1 MEDISVVNA
10 SLAEVTQKYNASRQ
24 FFDSGVTK
32 SYDFRMKALLRL
44 KEAINDHEE
53 EIVKALYD
61 DFHRPR
67 YETYLSDIGVLTD
80 ELNEALKNLKYWM
93 KPEKV
98 ATPLAIFPG
107 YSTKIYA
114 EPKGVVVIF
123 GPWNYPVNL
132 VLIPLIGAVAAG
144 NTVLIKPAHESYHAA
159 SIVEKI
165 VKKAF
170 PAEHVTTILGEGA
183 VIGPLLLDNFRFDH
197 IFFTGSQP
205 VGKFIM
211 GKAAEKLTPVTLE
224 LGGKNPAIVDKK
236 CRLSTAVNRL
246 VWGKFF
252 NAGQTCIAPDY
263 ILVHEDIADEFISKV
278 KHRLTEVFGDDP
290 ASSPDFARII
300 TRKRCQKILSY
311 LDQGDILHGGDYS
324 EEDRYI
330 EPTLLRVHDLKKP
343 VMNEEIF
350 GPVWPIFIWKKK
362 EEIIPIIQQNRYPL
376 SCYIY
381 SDDSSL
387 AAFIIQNAEFGNG
400 CINDNMVQFANKE
413 MPFGGIQFSG
423 NGRYHGKSSFDTF
436 SHKKGI
442 VKSFSWLDHGLKYPP
457 YKKWQEKV
465 ARFFLE

>member
-1 MEDISVVNA
+1 MGA
-10 SLAEVTQKYNASRQ
+10 SSTINSGFAEVSEKYNALRR
-24 FFDSGVTK
+24 FYDAGETR
-32 SYDFRMKALLRL
+32 SYDFRMKALMRL
-44 KEAINDHEE
+44 KTVINAHEE
-53 EIVKALYD
+53 EIIQALYH
-61 DFHRPR
+61 DFQRPR

-80 ELNEALKNLKYWM
+80 ELNEAMKNLKFWM

-98 ATPLAIFPG
+98 STPMAIFPG
-107 YSTKIYA
+107 YSTKIFA

-132 VLIPLIGAVAAG
+132 VLIPLIGALASG
-144 NTVLIKPAHESYHAA
+144 NTVLVKPAHETGNAA
-159 SIVEKI
+159 RIVEKI
-165 VKKAF
+165 IKEAF
-170 PAEHVTTILGEGA
+170 PPQHVTTVMGEGA
-183 VIGPLLLDNFRFDH
+183 AIGPLLLDNFRFDH

-205 VGKFIM
+205 VGRYIM

-236 CRLSTAVNRL
+236 CRLSNAVNRL

-263 ILVHEDIADEFISKV
+263 ILVHRDIEEDFITLV
-278 KHRLTEVFGDDP
+278 KKRLQEVFGDDP
-290 ASSPDFARII
+290 AASPDFARII
-300 TRKRCQKILSY
+300 NRERCEKISSY
-311 LDQGDILHGGDYS
+311 LEQGDILHGGKYS
-324 EEDRYI
+324 IEDRFI
-330 EPTLLRVHDLKKP
+330 EPTLLQVHDLKQP

-350 GPVWPIFIWKKK
+350 GPVWPIYFWGDK
-362 EEIIPIIQQNRYPL
+362 EELIPIIQQNRYPL

-381 SDDSSL
+381 SDDHAL
-387 AAFIIQNAEFGNG
+387 TDFIIHKSEFGNG

-442 VKSFSWLDHGLKYPP
+442 VTSLSWIDHGLKYPP